1 MTAFLAE
8 PLVVAKNRGAALGA
22 GAVGHQL
29 ILAHGG
35 ICLHMSVYFV
45 AGNFVPQFQ
54 QNSGASD
61 NARCSHSP
69 HSGGFSGFG
78 GEGGFAFGGDLA
90 SDGGLGGGLGRGG
103 GGFGFAFGGGGLG
116 AVCCLRGGAVGPGWV
131 ESSWPMTR
139 S

>member
-1 MTAFLAE
+1 
-8 PLVVAKNRGAALGA
+8 
-22 GAVGHQL
+22 
-29 ILAHGG
+29 
-35 ICLHMSVYFV
+35 MSVYFV

-69 HSGGFSGFG
+69 HSGGCFGLG

-90 SDGGLGGGLGRGG
+90 SGGGLGGGLGRGG
-103 GGFGFAFGGGGLG
+103 DGFGFAFGGDGLG